1 MLEPK
6 SSGTFAQ
13 LHRARPDA
21 PEYLEFIKI
30 GQFTADCPI
39 LDNAEVRQDFSEAL
53 NKLVEDFFPQ
63 LFSGLRVISEG
74 RTQIGKYDAYEIRL
88 QGSKEY
94 EGKGRITTWARVVIV
109 PGVKRIDEEV
119 PGVTLVMKATS
130 LTPEVKGVADVGLK
144 GELPVILNSFRFNPA
159 EVDNRLGP
167 PDTRVTKVMTGTGL
181 KEVDG
186 KNDIVN
192 PTDEFTT
199 KSEITFLWQA
209 KNVRKGTLF
218 REVVVTE
225 DRPGVGDTSVLT
237 YQENFPEETDDDPCG
252 VTRTRTRVVKPGEKG
267 WAPGKYRFEIYQDGK
282 LIKSVPFRVKD

>member
-1 MLEPK
+1 MRRNLALCLLFLMTPQLDHGQSTARRSEAVASTSTFVNRREALDDKAAADFVEFSFDYPSSWVLEPR
-6 SSGTFAQ
+6 SGDYFAQ

-39 LDNAEVRQDFSEAL
+39 LDNAEVRRDFSEAL
-53 NKLVEDFFPQ
+53 NKLVVDIFPQ

-74 RTQIGKYDAYEIRL
+74 RTRIGKYDAFEIRL

-167 PDTRVTKVMTGTGL
+167 PETRVTKAMTGTGL

-209 KNVRKGTLF
+209 KNRSG
-218 REVVVTE
+218 
-225 DRPGVGDTSVLT
+225 
-237 YQENFPEETDDDPCG
+237 
-252 VTRTRTRVVKPGEKG
+252 
-267 WAPGKYRFEIYQDGK
+267 
-282 LIKSVPFRVKD
+282 